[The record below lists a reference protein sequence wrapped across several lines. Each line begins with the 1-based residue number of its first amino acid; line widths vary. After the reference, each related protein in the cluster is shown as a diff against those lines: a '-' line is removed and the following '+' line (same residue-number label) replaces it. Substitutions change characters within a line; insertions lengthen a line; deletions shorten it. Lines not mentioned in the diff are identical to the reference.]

1 MLLFRTLRYLLT
13 ESKWRKE
20 FAAATTKSNTKV
32 DTTYYLNQNFC
43 SRGTD
48 HWIKVSNWLVLK
60 TKVGRSI
67 MFFLFFLKRWLLLH
81 LPNPPK
87 SSFSFIL
94 HTFFFLGMSYS
105 SVHRLKT
112 FLFVFLLKTPQ
123 LLYVVAAWC
132 SKWRWTYN
140 CHKKSKIF
148 LRHGNWWG
156 YHWWYVTD
164 H

>member
-20 FAAATTKSNTKV
+20 FAAATTKSDTKV

-67 MFFLFFLKRWLLLH
+67 MFFFLFFFEKMASA
-81 LPNPPK
+81 PSAK
-87 SSFSFIL
+87 STKKLIFIYP
-94 HTFFFLGMSYS
+94 TYFFFLGMSYS

-140 CHKKSKIF
+140 CHKKAKYF
-148 LRHGNWWG
+148 
-156 YHWWYVTD
+156 
-164 H
+164 